1 MLVIFLVYRPKKNT
15 SFISYNP
22 SFHVFFFIYPPP
34 KKKKQHN
41 NAGAPVF
48 CFRKGRPKTNPSL
61 WKVVKPVISQK
72 AQGFGLRSWGS
83 IEGVGGPRDHFGV
96 EENCHFVRG
105 NKGFEHDRGG
115 ETCAYIY
122 IYVYTVYMYLL
133 HAKMIWTPLY
143 NMSWNVSLHFLWTN
157 SRTIPNE
164 KDMVILK
171 GCWSFAE
178 AVGYA
183 QVISRFGD
191 GFSFRS
197 FLNTIPKFIP
207 NWNKHPTPGV
217 ICVNSWCN
225 HLFKKQTQNS

>member
-22 SFHVFFFIYPPP
+22 SFHVFFFIYPPQ

-105 NKGFEHDRGG
+105 NKGFEHDRG
-115 ETCAYIY
+115 EKHVHIS
-122 IYVYTVYMYLL
+122 IYMYILYICIYYMPKWFEHHFITWVETWVCIFCGL
-133 HAKMIWTPLY
+133 IHELYPTRKIWLY
-143 NMSWNVSLHFLWTN
+143 
-157 SRTIPNE
+157 
-164 KDMVILK
+164 LK
-171 GCWSFAE
+171 VAE
-178 AVGYA
+178 ALLKPLAMPRLSAVSGMDF
-183 QVISRFGD
+183 RFD
-191 GFSFRS
+191 
-197 FLNTIPKFIP
+197 
-207 NWNKHPTPGV
+207 
-217 ICVNSWCN
+217 
-225 HLFKKQTQNS
+225 LF